1 MPAASTLSGA
11 SLPGVSFIVP
21 VYNKAPYLKSVL
33 PAIRAQRGDFP
44 REYVFVDD
52 GSSDGSLEI
61 VRRLTEAWPD
71 TVIGTQ
77 SNHGS
82 AHATNRAVAMA
93 SQPYL
98 KFVDA
103 DDLLAHDATE
113 RLLRALHESDAC
125 LAYGDAQDFTAD
137 APPDLASPLPDA
149 TPVRR
154 LRAPLK
160 LALKN
165 SLFNPTQ
172 FLART
177 EAVRAVGGC
186 DEAIVFSQEYSLTL
200 RLAAKWDFLKLDAT
214 VAYLPYAAPGRLSDD
229 QAKQL
234 RRVTVAC
241 ASFLRGHLDISG
253 SLARFACRRA
263 AGRAWKFAHRHL
275 GAGPG
280 SAWFWLN
287 VRSLLG
293 LTGPAA
299 DFIERC
305 AAVYDRAPAQEGDI
319 ARAGASGA
327 VRQ

>member
-1 MPAASTLSGA
+1 MPTATDR

-21 VYNKAPYLKSVL
+21 VYNKAPYLEGVL
-33 PAIRAQRGDFP
+33 TAIRAQRGAFP
-44 REYVFVDD
+44 RQYVFVDD

-61 VRRLTEAWPD
+61 VRRMTEGWPD
-71 TVIGTQ
+71 TVIETQ

-82 AHATNRAVAMA
+82 AQATNRAVALA
-93 SQPYL
+93 TQPFV

-113 RLLRALHESDAC
+113 RLLTALHRSDAC
-125 LAYGDAQDFTAD
+125 LVYGAARAFEAD
-137 APPDLASPLPDA
+137 APPDLGAALPE
-149 TPVRR
+149 TPPVRR

-214 VAYLPYAAPGRLSDD
+214 VAYLPRAAPGRLSDN
-229 QAKQL
+229 QARQL
-234 RRVTVAC
+234 KRVTLAC
-241 ASFLRGHLDISG
+241 ASFLRSNPDVPA

-263 AGRAWKFAHRHL
+263 AGRAWKFAHRHM
-275 GAGPG
+275 GAGIG
-280 SAWFWLN
+280 SPWYQLY

-293 LTGPAA
+293 LTGPAG
-299 DFIERC
+299 DFVERC
-305 AAVYDRAPAQEGDI
+305 AAIYDRAPAEASEVPHIGATGA
-319 ARAGASGA
+319 ARK
-327 VRQ
+327 

>member
-1 MPAASTLSGA
+1 MPTATDR

-21 VYNKAPYLKSVL
+21 VYNKAPYLEGVL
-33 PAIRAQRGDFP
+33 TAIRAQRGAFP
-44 REYVFVDD
+44 RQYVFVDD

-61 VRRLTEAWPD
+61 VRRTTEGWPD
-71 TVIGTQ
+71 TVIETQ

-82 AHATNRAVAMA
+82 AHATNRAVALA
-93 SQPYL
+93 TQPFV

-113 RLLRALHESDAC
+113 RLLTALHDSDAC
-125 LAYGDAQDFTAD
+125 LVYGDAQDFEAD
-137 APPDLASPLPDA
+137 ARPDLGAALPE
-149 TPVRR
+149 TPSVRR

-177 EAVRAVGGC
+177 DAVRAVGGC

-214 VAYLPYAAPGRLSDD
+214 VAYLPYAAPGRLSDN
-229 QAKQL
+229 QARQL
-234 RRVTVAC
+234 KRVTLAC
-241 ASFLRGHLDISG
+241 ASFLHDNPDVPAA
-253 SLARFACRRA
+253 LAGFACRRA
-263 AGRAWKFAHRHL
+263 AGRAWKFAHRHM
-275 GAGPG
+275 GAGLG
-280 SAWFWLN
+280 SPWYRLY

-293 LTGPAA
+293 LTGPAG
-299 DFIERC
+299 DFVERC
-305 AAVYDRAPAQEGDI
+305 AALYDRAPADMSEIPQL
-319 ARAGASGA
+319 GATGPA
-327 VRQ
+327 QK